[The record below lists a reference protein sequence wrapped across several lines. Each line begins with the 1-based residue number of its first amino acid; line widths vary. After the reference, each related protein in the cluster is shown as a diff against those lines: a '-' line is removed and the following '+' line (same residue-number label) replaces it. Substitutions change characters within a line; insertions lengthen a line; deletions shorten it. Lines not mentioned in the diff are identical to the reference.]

1 MSLQRIYLKDFV
13 IVHSLDLDF
22 HAGFTALTGETG
34 AGKSILI
41 DALQLALGGRAEASM
56 IREGQLRAEVTVDF
70 STTPQVNDWLNEQ
83 SIDQENN
90 AVLVR
95 RTVDNQGRSRGWIN
109 GAAVTATQLR
119 ELGGMLLDIHGQHAW
134 QGLMKPESTRTLLD
148 KYGGIDTQ
156 RLPQLW
162 ADWKQAQTAVTQ
174 VIAGQAQMESEHD
187 QIQWQLAELEKL
199 NPGAAEWDSLQ
210 AEHSRLANVS
220 ALMEAAKTTIEHLS
234 AGHSNAM
241 GMLAKAVN
249 ALKQRSD
256 VEHQFKEWSQS
267 LDDALLLVQDTNREL
282 HGYMRRTEAHP
293 ERLQELDQRM
303 GTWMSLAKRHHCAP
317 VDLPQLVTE
326 YKKKL
331 VRLKEKSDLTHLN
344 GAENAARKA
353 YSDAAKFI
361 SLQRHECAPGL
372 AAAITAVM
380 QRLGMEGGVFE
391 AQLVPHE
398 EPTSHGLENIEF
410 LVSGHAD
417 TQPKPVMK
425 VASGGELSRIALAI
439 AVTTSQLGG
448 SPTLIFDEV
457 DSGVGGSVASTVGTL
472 MRELGKSRQ
481 VLAVTH
487 LAQVASC
494 ANHHLKVEK
503 SVTETG
509 VQSTVSALTQAERV
523 QEIARMLG
531 GATITEASVAHA
543 KEMLST

>member
-13 IVHSLDLDF
+13 IVQSLELDF
-22 HAGFTALTGETG
+22 HGGFTALTGETG

-56 IREGQLRAEVTVDF
+56 IREGQSRAEVAVDF
-70 STTPQVNDWLNEQ
+70 ATTLQVSAWLMEQ
-83 SIDQENN
+83 AIDQESNV
-90 AVLVR
+90 VLVR
-95 RTVDNQGRSRGWIN
+95 RTVDNLGRSRGWIN
-109 GAAVTATQLR
+109 GTPVTATQLR

-134 QGLMKPESTRTLLD
+134 QGLMKPETTRTLLD
-148 KYGGIDTQ
+148 EYGSIDTHQ
-156 RLPQLW
+156 LPQLW
-162 ADWKQAQTAVTQ
+162 TAWKQAQMAL
-174 VIAGQAQMESEHD
+174 GQAIASQATMEKERD
-187 QIQWQLAELEKL
+187 QLEWQLAELEKL
-199 NPGAAEWDSLQ
+199 NPGAAEWDALQ
-210 AEHSRLANVS
+210 LEHSRLANVS
-220 ALMEAAKTTIEHLS
+220 ALMGSAEAATEHLS
-234 AGHSNAM
+234 AGNANAM
-241 GMLAKAVN
+241 SLLAKAVST
-249 ALKQRSD
+249 LKQRSD
-256 VEHQFKEWSQS
+256 LEPQFKGWSQS
-267 LDDALLLVQDTNREL
+267 LEDALVLVQDTNREL
-282 HGYMRRTEAHP
+282 QAYMRRTEASP
-293 ERLQELDQRM
+293 ERLQELDHRI

-317 VDLPQLVTE
+317 EALAQLATE
-326 YKKKL
+326 YRRKL
-331 VRLKEKSDLTHLN
+331 EQLKDASDLTQLQC
-344 GAENAARKA
+344 EVDSTKKA
-353 YSDAAKFI
+353 FADAAQVI
-361 SLQRHECAPGL
+361 SRQRQVRAPDL

-391 AQLVPHE
+391 VQLVAHD
-398 EPTSHGLENIEF
+398 EPTSHGLEHIEF
-410 LVSGHAD
+410 LVAGHAG

-457 DSGVGGSVASTVGTL
+457 DSGVGGSVASTVGML
-472 MRELGKSRQ
+472 MRELGQSRQ

-503 SVTETG
+503 SVGNNG
-509 VQSTVSALTQAERV
+509 VQSAVSALAKAERV